1 MMLPYILNLIVNK
14 EMWLISTFGA
24 SLSYKI
30 ELSNEK
36 RTHFLVVQVI
46 LMVMAL
52 ASGREN

>member
-1 MMLPYILNLIVNK
+1 MMLPYILNLIGNK
-14 EMWLISTFGA
+14 EMWLISTYGA

-36 RTHFLVVQVI
+36 RTNFLVVQVI

>member
-1 MMLPYILNLIVNK
+1 MMLPYILNLIGNK
-14 EMWLISTFGA
+14 EMWLISTYGA
-24 SLSYKI
+24 SLRYKI

-36 RTHFLVVQVI
+36 RTNVLVVQVI